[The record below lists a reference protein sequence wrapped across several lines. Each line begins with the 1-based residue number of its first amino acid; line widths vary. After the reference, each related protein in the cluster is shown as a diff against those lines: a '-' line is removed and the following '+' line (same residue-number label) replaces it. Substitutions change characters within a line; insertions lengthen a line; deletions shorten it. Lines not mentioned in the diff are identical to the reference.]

1 MLVSFTK
8 LPDYGDKH
16 MGYYWIIIP
25 GMLLMTWAQW
35 HVKGTYYKYANVG
48 SSLGMT
54 GAEVAQ
60 SILQNM
66 GVTDVMVEPVPGELS
81 DHYDP
86 SAKAVRLSEGVY
98 GSSSLSAAAIAAHEC
113 GHVLQDVENYKPM
126 NLRAALVPMANF
138 GSQFSTLLVMG
149 GIALASSGMV
159 LGDTVINVGIAL
171 FSAAVLFHVVTLPVE
186 FDASRRALK
195 IINDLGILQG
205 EENQAARKV
214 LQAAAFT
221 YVATTIYYVLQLI
234 QLLQMRRRTQ

>member
-1 MLVSFTK
+1 
-8 LPDYGDKH
+8 
-16 MGYYWIIIP
+16 MGYYWMIIP

-35 HVKGTYYKYANVG
+35 HVKGTYYKYANVS

-66 GVTDVMVEPVPGELS
+66 GVNDVIVEPIPGELS

-86 SAKAVRLSEGVY
+86 SARAVRLSEGVY
-98 GSSSLSAAAIAAHEC
+98 GSNSLSAAAIAAHEC

-126 NLRAALVPMANF
+126 NFRAALVPVANF
-138 GSQFSTLLVMG
+138 GSQFSTILVMG
-149 GIALASSGMV
+149 GIALTSSGSV
-159 LGDTVINVGIAL
+159 GGLGDTVINVGIAL
-171 FSAAVLFHVVTLPVE
+171 FTAAVLFHVVTLPVE

-214 LQAAAFT
+214 LGAAAFT
-221 YVATTIYYVLQLI
+221 YVATTIYYVLQLL

>member
-1 MLVSFTK
+1 MTYL
-8 LPDYGDKH
+8 LL
-16 MGYYWIIIP
+16 MIP
-25 GMLLMTWAQW
+25 GMLLMAWAQW
-35 HVKGTYYKYANVG
+35 HVKGTYYKYAEVA

-66 GVTDVMVEPVPGELS
+66 GVNDVIVEPVPGELS

-98 GSSSLSAAAIAAHEC
+98 GSTSLAAAAIAAHEC
-113 GHVLQDVENYKPM
+113 GHVLQDVNHYFPM
-126 NLRAALVPMANF
+126 NIRASLVPFANF
-138 GSQFSTLLVMG
+138 GSQFSTMIVMLG
-149 GIALASSGMV
+149 VGLASTGSGGAGV
-159 LGDTVINVGIAL
+159 GDIVINVGIAL
-171 FSAAVLFHVVTLPVE
+171 FLAAVLFHVVTLPVE

-205 EENQAARKV
+205 DENKAAKRV
-214 LQAAAFT
+214 LSAAAFT

-234 QLLQMRRRTQ
+234 QLLMMRRRNANY